1 LPRAACAALL
11 VGGEVR
17 EARTGELVKMAR
29 LYRQAAVIPFRIRDD
44 RIEIA
49 LVTTPG
55 GKRWVVP
62 KGSLDEGERSR
73 DAAIRETEEEAGLI
87 GRLNRRPLGRYRF
100 RRDNEK
106 YEVEVY
112 LMHVTIV
119 LDSWL
124 EARLRRRRWIKVDK
138 AVTLVRADLQPFLH
152 LVKRLV
158 HSRKSDFSRPT
169 NASLHDGTRR

>member
-1 LPRAACAALL
+1 
-11 VGGEVR
+11 
-17 EARTGELVKMAR
+17 MSR
-29 LYRQAAVIPFRIRDD
+29 LHRHGAVIPFRIRDD
-44 RIEIA
+44 RVEIA

-55 GKRWVVP
+55 GKQWVVP

-87 GRLNRRPLGRYRF
+87 GRLKRRPLGRYRF

-158 HSRKSDFSRPT
+158 HSRKSHFSRST
-169 NASLHDGTRR
+169 NASLHNGTRR

>member
-1 LPRAACAALL
+1 
-11 VGGEVR
+11 
-17 EARTGELVKMAR
+17 MAR
-29 LYRQAAVIPFRIRDD
+29 LYRQAAAIPFRIRDD
-44 RIEIA
+44 RVEIA

-87 GRLNRRPLGRYRF
+87 GDREHKPLGRYRF
-100 RRDNEK
+100 TRAKER

-119 LDSWL
+119 LDYWQ
-124 EARLRRRRWIKVDK
+124 EAGQRRRRWITVDK
-138 AVTLVRADLQPFLH
+138 AAALVRSDLQPFLRV
-152 LVKRLV
+152 VKRLA
-158 HSRKSDFSRPT
+158 RRL
-169 NASLHDGTRR
+169 AGSLR